1 MSDKGFKKIA
11 LITGITGQ
19 DGSYLAELLLEK
31 EYVIY
36 GIIRRHSSIHTE
48 RIDHIHHQ
56 IRLIYG
62 DMTDQTSIQNVF
74 NTIFQEQGRDFDRLE
89 VYNLAAQSHVK
100 VSFEVPEYTGQV
112 DALGTLRILE
122 TILKSGLK
130 EKIRFYQAST
140 SELYGKV
147 LETPQKESTPF
158 NPQSPYAVAKLYGYY
173 IVKNY
178 RESYGLFACNG
189 ILFNHTSPRRGE
201 TFVCRKITLGVSAI
215 MSGRQSILSLGN
227 LNSKRDLGHAK
238 DYVYG
243 MWLMLQ
249 QDNPVDY
256 VLSMGETYNIRDIV
270 QMAFN
275 VYNKKVSWEGEGL
288 DEVGK
293 IDGDIVVMVNPKYF
307 RPAEVDLLLGDSTKA
322 QQELGWK
329 PHYTTQ
335 EIISEMV
342 LSDEKRFI

>member
-1 MSDKGFKKIA
+1 MSKIA

-19 DGSYLAELLLEK
+19 DGSYLSELLIEK
-31 EYVIY
+31 GYIVY

-48 RIDHIHHQ
+48 RIDHLYSKLN
-56 IRLIYG
+56 LIYG
-62 DMTDQTSIQNVF
+62 DMTDQTSLQNVF
-74 NTIFQEQGRDFDRLE
+74 NQILIEQGRNFERME
-89 VYNLAAQSHVK
+89 IYNLAAQSHVK

-112 DALGTLRILE
+112 DALGTLRLLE

-130 EKIRFYQAST
+130 DKIRFYQAST

-147 LETPQKESTPF
+147 LETPQRETTPF
-158 NPQSPYAVAKLYGYY
+158 NPQSPYAIAKLYGFW

-201 TFVCRKITLGVSAI
+201 TFVCRKITRGVAAI
-215 MSGRQSILSLGN
+215 VAGKQVCLELGN

-249 QDNPVDY
+249 AENPIDY
-256 VLSMGETYNIRDIV
+256 VLSTGETYSIRQLI
-270 QMAFN
+270 QMAFD
-275 VYNKKVSWEGEGL
+275 VYGKKLEWRGEGL
-288 DEVGK
+288 DEEGV
-293 IDGDIVVMVNPKYF
+293 IGDHVVVRINPKYF
-307 RPAEVDLLLGDSTKA
+307 RPAEVELLHGDSTKA
-322 QQELGWK
+322 RTELGWIPK
-329 PHYTTQ
+329 YSTQ
-335 EIISEMV
+335 ETLSEMV
-342 LSDEKRFI
+342 SCDAKQYQK

>member
-275 VYNKKVSWEGEGL
+275 VYNKKVCWEGEGL